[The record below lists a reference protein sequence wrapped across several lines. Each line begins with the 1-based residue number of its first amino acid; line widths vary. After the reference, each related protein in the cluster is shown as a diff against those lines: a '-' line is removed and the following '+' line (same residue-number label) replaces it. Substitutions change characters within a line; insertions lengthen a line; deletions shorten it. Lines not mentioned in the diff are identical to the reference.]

1 MTRRLQMNA
10 MKTIDEYVSYFKDKK
25 VDYFDYAATTF
36 MPQKVIES
44 WVEYQNNIGIYYGKG
59 NNILA
64 DKAYNTYINSE
75 KSIFNHFNVSCDY
88 KLIYGKNV
96 TELINIIAL
105 SLGEII
111 RPMDVILIGPYEH
124 HSNIL
129 PWKYLAKR
137 TGAIFI
143 EMPLTIN
150 DEIDWSYLERIK
162 QKVKIVAVSS
172 ASNTNGFKVDVEKV
186 CGIFSK
192 SYIFVDESQTVA
204 HSSIVKNDRI
214 TAHFFSSHKMYGP
227 KNIAGAFIKKEFIDE
242 IPPLFLGGGM
252 VETVALEDTWKKCEK
267 KFEAGTVDIG
277 LISAWAKACEFV
289 NDIGYDRINEIDNYC
304 ISKVYDVL
312 VSNPNVRVVSKV
324 NDCKSLISFVNDK
337 KNAHDIEYSLAE
349 NNIIIRS
356 GNMCAQPSI
365 RKMGEFAINRIS
377 FGIGVSEMNIENLCR
392 VLKEV

>member
-1 MTRRLQMNA
+1 
-10 MKTIDEYVSYFKDKK
+10 
-25 VDYFDYAATTF
+25 
-36 MPQKVIES
+36 
-44 WVEYQNNIGIYYGKG
+44 
-59 NNILA
+59 
-64 DKAYNTYINSE
+64 
-75 KSIFNHFNVSCDY
+75 
-88 KLIYGKNV
+88 
-96 TELINIIAL
+96 
-105 SLGEII
+105 
-111 RPMDVILIGPYEH
+111 
-124 HSNIL
+124 
-129 PWKYLAKR
+129 
-137 TGAIFI
+137 
-143 EMPLTIN
+143 MPLTIN

-214 TAHFFSSHKMYGP
+214 TAHFLSSHKMYGP